1 MINKVTHFF
10 FFLLIRTRS
19 HSPSP
24 PRRHSKTSRTRSRS
38 PDITTATRK
47 ERDVSDIPKAVVT
60 ESNGEISC
68 SIEESNRI
76 RALLGLKPLKV
87 DTGKVSTEAQAVQ
100 NFKNLAEEEQK

>member
-1 MINKVTHFF
+1 M
-10 FFLLIRTRS
+10 
-19 HSPSP
+19 
-24 PRRHSKTSRTRSRS
+24 
-38 PDITTATRK
+38 
-47 ERDVSDIPKAVVT
+47 T

-76 RALLGLKPLKV
+76 RALLGLKPLKI